1 MRTEIDEQIV
11 YDQLNGDERAVWSL
25 LLASCYLKVKGFQAY
40 MSDFGEWKEEYEL
53 SDTVREALR
62 QIEEKEYEAALVARG
77 IPGERIRKYGF
88 AFCGK
93 KSSSATKVHSWRKP
107 RYSVKNKDFFNRRLH
122 CPGNINGQ
130 LQRRIILGFF
140 QPHDSFPAY
149 AYLFC

>member
-25 LLASCYLKVKGFQAY
+25 LLASGYLKVKGFQAY

-93 KSSSATKVHSWRKP
+93 KDLIGDKSSCLAETP
-107 RYSVKNKDFFNRRLH
+107 
-122 CPGNINGQ
+122 
-130 LQRRIILGFF
+130 ILS
-140 QPHDSFPAY
+140 QK
-149 AYLFC
+149 

>member
-25 LLASCYLKVKGFQAY
+25 LLASGYLKVEGFQAY

-62 QIEEKEYEAALVARG
+62 RIEEKEYEAALVARG

-93 KSSSATKVHSWRKP
+93 KDLIGDKSSCLAETP
-107 RYSVKNKDFFNRRLH
+107 
-122 CPGNINGQ
+122 
-130 LQRRIILGFF
+130 ILS
-140 QPHDSFPAY
+140 QK
-149 AYLFC
+149 

>member
-25 LLASCYLKVKGFQAY
+25 LLASGYLKVKGFQAY

-62 QIEEKEYEAALVARG
+62 RIEEKEYEAALVARG

-93 KSSSATKVHSWRKP
+93 KILIGDKSSFLAETP
-107 RYSVKNKDFFNRRLH
+107 
-122 CPGNINGQ
+122 
-130 LQRRIILGFF
+130 ILS
-140 QPHDSFPAY
+140 QK
-149 AYLFC
+149 